1 MVCTANIC
9 RSPMAQGVFQK
20 LLETEGI
27 DNAVKVDSAG
37 TAIIRK
43 GHRADARAQKV
54 ALSHGVDLS
63 RLRARLVHPKDFS
76 QCDLILAMDERN
88 FRVLTEACPDENL
101 HKLSLIMTFAP
112 DWDLSEVP
120 DPYYANISG
129 FERVFSMLE
138 AAARGVMAH
147 IRQAHHI

>member
-9 RSPMAQGVFQK
+9 RSPMAQGIFQK
-20 LLETEGI
+20 LLVTEGLEGT
-27 DNAVKVDSAG
+27 VKVDSAG

-43 GHRADARAQKV
+43 GHRPDARAQKV

-63 RLRARLVHPKDFS
+63 RLRARMVRSKDFL
-76 QCDLILAMDERN
+76 QCNHILAMDESNYRQ
-88 FRVLTEACPDENL
+88 LTEACPDENL
-101 HKLSLIMTFAP
+101 HKLSLIMTFASG
-112 DWDLSEVP
+112 WDLSEVP